1 VTDTTQLGLPEAAR
15 QFGVPLRVLR
25 RAIRAGKIPA
35 PPKLTATSALPPEWL
50 ASAKAAVEASP
61 NALSRQPRQK
71 IPAFARYEG
80 TSAWHKHRVRVR
92 AYAWSRAAAA
102 RTEAAPATPGA

>member
-1 VTDTTQLGLPEAAR
+1 MTDTTTLGLPEAAR
-15 QFGVPLRVLR
+15 HFGVPLRVLR

-35 PPKLTATSALPPEWL
+35 PANLTATSSLPAEWL
-50 ASAKAAVEASP
+50 ASAEAAVETSP

-71 IPAFARYEG
+71 VPAFARYEG

-92 AYAWSRAAAA
+92 AYARYRAAEDKA
-102 RTEAAPATPGA
+102 

>member
-1 VTDTTQLGLPEAAR
+1 MTDTAQLGLPEAAR
-15 QFGVPLRVLR
+15 HFGVPLRVLR

-35 PPKLTATSALPPEWL
+35 PAKLTATSTLPPEWL

-61 NALSRQPRQK
+61 NALSRQPRQRV
-71 IPAFARYEG
+71 PAFARYEG

-92 AYAWSRAAAA
+92 AFARFRAAEA
-102 RTEAAPATPGA
+102 RA